1 MSYWLIVFFFFLKA
15 DHKKFNQQYRSQYD
29 VYSKA
34 MSLVKK
40 HSKKSSSKV
49 NRSSASYDKEIKV
62 NPITANAS
70 LMKIVWYRKK
80 PIVATIPICLS
91 LKGTSRSRVQ
101 NIFRRFLRLAS
112 DFSHL
117 LDDGCTEH
125 ENPTMFTFFFSLL
138 FGNYFHFHVI

>member
-1 MSYWLIVFFFFLKA
+1 MAEIAEVVPDGDEYLCKLAGRLDDSIRHLETDPFCTSVIEPFSMNNVFFFFLYKKA

-62 NPITANAS
+62 NQITVTRLDENC
-70 LMKIVWYRKK
+70 LVKK
-80 PIVATIPICLS
+80 PIIANTS
-91 LKGTSRSRVQ
+91 LKSPGAVPRSH
-101 NIFRRFLRLAS
+101 FRRFAAFL
-112 DFSHL
+112 
-117 LDDGCTEH
+117 
-125 ENPTMFTFFFSLL
+125 
-138 FGNYFHFHVI
+138 